1 MSTSAIFS
9 FLHFAAVFGIVGTIF
24 FEWLTLSESPSHAE
38 ATKLQ
43 RCDRWYGMCAVGVL
57 VLGALRVV
65 YFEKGSAFY
74 LANPFFHLKIGLFI
88 LLGLLSIYPT
98 VRFVKW
104 QAETRQGL
112 APVVSASQYRTMRT
126 ILRLEVVLY
135 SRSRSARPS
144 WRAGSG
150 CKWGGAS
157 GRNRTDTPCGTG
169 F

>member
-1 MSTSAIFS
+1 MSISAIFS

-38 ATKLQ
+38 ATRLQ
-43 RCDRWYGMCAVGVL
+43 RCDRWYGMFAIGVL
-57 VLGALRVV
+57 VVGALRVV

-112 APVVSASQYRTMRT
+112 APVVSTSQYRAMRT
-126 ILRLEVVLY
+126 ILRLEVVLVLAIAL
-135 SRSRSARPS
+135 SAAFMARGV
-144 WRAGSG
+144 RL
-150 CKWGGAS
+150 
-157 GRNRTDTPCGTG
+157 
-169 F
+169 